1 MQVEE
6 AGEAEEEDPN
16 HENKLQ
22 IFIDYIERRKVVM
35 LEDIAAEFKM

>member
-6 AGEAEEEDPN
+6 VGDAAEDDLDY
-16 HENKLQ
+16 ENKLQ
-22 IFIDYIERRKVVM
+22 GFIDYIERRKVVM